1 MKNNLLLFATAA
13 LVLGILAGCG
23 TAPTATATMTGNEV
37 PTMDSATAEMTMPAA
52 PTEASVAATNTAAPA
67 GPLAPSDDDFKV
79 EIEDFA
85 FGPGT
90 LTVKVGTTVTWT
102 NKDDIGH
109 TATSDNGVFDSGML
123 QKGQSYSF
131 TFSQAGTY
139 GYFCKPHP
147 YMVGTIV
154 VVE

>member
-1 MKNNLLLFATAA
+1 MKNKWIFFAVM
-13 LVLGILAGCG
+13 VLTLGLLAGCAN
-23 TAPTATATMTGNEV
+23 TPTATVTGSEV
-37 PTMDSATAEMTMPAA
+37 PTME
-52 PTEASVAATNTAAPA
+52 AATEMPMPVATSETTLAATSTPAPA
-67 GPLAPSDDDFKV
+67 GPLSPSGDDYQV

-85 FGPGT
+85 FAPGS

-109 TATSDNGVFDSGML
+109 TATSDTGVFDSGTL

-147 YMVGTIV
+147 YMVGTII